1 METMDGKQNKDDV
14 RADAAAAV
22 TVTDRDFAFD
32 EILDGSGHE
41 RVPLKKHT
49 IFTTKIRFGAFST
62 FPVLRHCGMVG
73 WQITHHINQKLIYEN
88 KNTFFDPHGSSVQL
102 QRLCSVMQSSLEEWT

>member
-1 METMDGKQNKDDV
+1 MQTNLHYSNDLTDVHSIIYVDNENLNDDETISIIEMDTLDGKQNKDDV

-41 RVPLKKHT
+41 WVPFKHT
-49 IFTTKIRFGAFST
+49 FFTTKIRFGAFST

-73 WQITHHINQKLIYEN
+73 
-88 KNTFFDPHGSSVQL
+88 
-102 QRLCSVMQSSLEEWT
+102 